1 MESDYWVYTIFEQYP
16 KKLSSMKKYF
26 FPLFLIS
33 ASAFGQVNLR
43 TAEKPKIEKNQALN
57 FTSINGFYVTA
68 SVGDSWESPIIN
80 NRKDATLSP
89 TLGPITYE
97 RVSEKRVSGAGSI
110 EAGLGYKFE
119 KNLRVELTYLYKA
132 KSAISESSTGTVFYS
147 GGAITFN
154 GTTEITGKL
163 NKHSVL
169 ANLYYD
175 IPTKS
180 RWVPLIGAGLGFT
193 SITSTDMLYNYDIV
207 YSNGNRVVG
216 SRTEPGGNGNALS
229 YQAKLGINYL
239 ISKKTSVLLT
249 GNYFHI
255 NRIDLGGGTVYED
268 FNIFGAKVG
277 FIYRL

>member
-1 MESDYWVYTIFEQYP
+1 
-16 KKLSSMKKYF
+16 MKKYL

-33 ASAFGQVNLR
+33 ATAFGQINPIPTV
-43 TAEKPKIEKNQALN
+43 KPKIENDQALN
-57 FTSINGFYVTA
+57 FKPIKGFYLTA
-68 SVGDSWESPIIN
+68 SVGDSWESPITN
-80 NRKDATLSP
+80 NRKDETVSP

-110 EAGLGYKFE
+110 EAGLGYNFE

-132 KSAISESSTGTVFYS
+132 KSANSEISSGTVFYS
-147 GGAITFN
+147 GGEITFN

-180 RWVPLIGAGLGFT
+180 RWVPFIGAGLGLAR
-193 SITSTDMLYNYDIV
+193 INSTDMLYDYDIV

-216 SRTEPGGNGNALS
+216 SRTEPGGIGNALA
-229 YQAKLGINYL
+229 YQTKLGINYM

-255 NRIDLGGGTVYED
+255 NRINLGGGTVYEG
-268 FNIFGAKVG
+268 FNVFGAKVG
-277 FIYRL
+277 FIYRFSKNTPI